1 LFVQWPPLVHST
13 ATVDNDLVMDVT
25 AAADAAARPAPR
37 RLPARLLRLLGDER
51 LVDHVRAGSAAAF
64 EVLYDRHHRGVLAF
78 CRHMLGSVEEA
89 EDAVQHTFMA
99 AYRELVSSHKAI
111 RLRPWLF
118 AIARNR
124 CLSVLRRRREQA
136 LEETAEPATEHLAAE
151 VQRRED
157 LRHLLRDMADLP
169 DDQRAALVLA
179 ELGDVSHEEIA
190 EVLGCAR
197 EKVKALVFQARS
209 SLNAS
214 RAAREASCL
223 DIREQLANLR
233 GGSLRRNTLRRHLR
247 ECDGCREF
255 AEQMRAQRRALA
267 LVLPVAPSLGL
278 KEAVLGSVLGGST
291 AAGAGAGLVGG
302 GASLAAKALVVAAV
316 AGGGT
321 TAGVVTLERST
332 RSADHPAPVAE
343 PHRAGGQVG
352 AADDAETETGT
363 SEETAGGDERAGGD
377 ARPGGDETARGE
389 ARGRGNGLAH
399 RKSKA
404 KRDGEQKSGGADAN
418 GGGNGKA
425 NGHAEGG
432 GNGRANAGGN
442 GNANGHANVGGP
454 KAGRNGTAKANGRAD
469 RGGPNRPLENRGT
482 GGAKAKREPRSSGG
496 ATAKPHVKREP
507 KPAGGERT
515 IAPPAPPEATPAPPA
530 AEAPAEEPVAP
541 ADKSAQPETK
551 HAQS

>member
-1 LFVQWPPLVHST
+1 MM
-13 ATVDNDLVMDVT
+13 ARDVT
-25 AAADAAARPAPR
+25 AAGTGERDAGLRVLDAARPR
-37 RLPARLLRLLGDER
+37 RGLPARLLRLASDER

-89 EDAVQHTFMA
+89 EDTVQHTFMA
-99 AYRELVSSHKAI
+99 AYRELVASHKAI

-136 LEETAEPATEHLAAE
+136 LEETAEPATEHLATE

-157 LRHLLRDMADLP
+157 LRHLLRDMASLP

-233 GGSLRRNTLRRHLR
+233 GGALRRNTLRRHLP

-255 AEQMRAQRRALA
+255 AEQMRSQRRALA

-278 KEAVLGSVLGGST
+278 KEAVLGSVLGGSA
-291 AAGAGAGLVGG
+291 AAGAGAGLAG
-302 GASLAAKALVVAAV
+302 GASLAA
-316 AGGGT
+316 
-321 TAGVVTLERST
+321 
-332 RSADHPAPVAE
+332 
-343 PHRAGGQVG
+343 
-352 AADDAETETGT
+352 
-363 SEETAGGDERAGGD
+363 
-377 ARPGGDETARGE
+377 
-389 ARGRGNGLAH
+389 
-399 RKSKA
+399 
-404 KRDGEQKSGGADAN
+404 
-418 GGGNGKA
+418 
-425 NGHAEGG
+425 
-432 GNGRANAGGN
+432 
-442 GNANGHANVGGP
+442 
-454 KAGRNGTAKANGRAD
+454 
-469 RGGPNRPLENRGT
+469 
-482 GGAKAKREPRSSGG
+482 
-496 ATAKPHVKREP
+496 
-507 KPAGGERT
+507 
-515 IAPPAPPEATPAPPA
+515 
-530 AEAPAEEPVAP
+530 
-541 ADKSAQPETK
+541 
-551 HAQS
+551 